1 MRKAERVILEEMRW
15 ASHARG
21 RQKNKNL
28 KSPGR
33 PEVRQ
38 FPRVT
43 ADVQDDVVYDAR
55 QKLAPIDYSGYSKQP
70 VSIISWRQQAREQ
83 LRDLAVSRAMDTALH
98 ASTIAARKTLSDP
111 HANRAV
117 PQLPPYLGDTSPIR
131 IDDVDT
137 MEYLAALDN
146 TEVPTLAVPS
156 AAWGTPPVHRSASP
170 YGSKDFLEAV
180 KFKKKE
186 PLKEEATKRLPLR
199 YGRRRYLLAR
209 YSCCQS
215 WTSLQVQLFLQ
226 QLPC

>member
-1 MRKAERVILEEMRW
+1 
-15 ASHARG
+15 
-21 RQKNKNL
+21 
-28 KSPGR
+28 
-33 PEVRQ
+33 
-38 FPRVT
+38 
-43 ADVQDDVVYDAR
+43 
-55 QKLAPIDYSGYSKQP
+55 
-70 VSIISWRQQAREQ
+70 
-83 LRDLAVSRAMDTALH
+83 MDTALH

-180 KFKKKE
+180 KFKKKSPSKKKPRSASLSVMGAEDISAGKIFLLSKLDE
-186 PLKEEATKRLPLR
+186 PAGTVVLTAAAVLI
-199 YGRRRYLLAR
+199 LLSPHDSVPR
-209 YSCCQS
+209 DLS
-215 WTSLQVQLFLQ
+215 WTALRRSL
-226 QLPC
+226 LPRRASSC